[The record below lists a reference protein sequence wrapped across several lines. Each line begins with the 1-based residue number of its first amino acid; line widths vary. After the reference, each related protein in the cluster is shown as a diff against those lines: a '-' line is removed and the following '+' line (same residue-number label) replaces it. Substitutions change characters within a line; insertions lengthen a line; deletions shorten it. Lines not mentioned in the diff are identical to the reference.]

1 MLTLIGYSYCS
12 FCFQCETSEKTKYCM
27 QMLIPNDVNV
37 NSACAVLIK
46 LVNRSGKKFKTDGNL
61 QIVLFSMDMFVR

>member
-1 MLTLIGYSYCS
+1 
-12 FCFQCETSEKTKYCM
+12 M

-46 LVNRSGKKFKTDGNL
+46 LVKGSGKKFKTDENL

>member
-1 MLTLIGYSYCS
+1 
-12 FCFQCETSEKTKYCM
+12 
-27 QMLIPNDVNV
+27 MLIPNDVNV

-46 LVNRSGKKFKTDGNL
+46 PVKGSGKKFKTDGNL